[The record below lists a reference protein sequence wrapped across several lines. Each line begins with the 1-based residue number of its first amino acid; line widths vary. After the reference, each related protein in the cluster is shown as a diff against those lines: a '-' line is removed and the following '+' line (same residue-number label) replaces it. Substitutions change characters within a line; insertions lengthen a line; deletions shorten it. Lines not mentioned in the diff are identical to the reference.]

1 MEIHEVVSAIMLA
14 DSSLSLYDAEQ
25 QVSDMNV
32 RLMLARR
39 CGLGYGEQVSV
50 LMDNLGLPA
59 RYLEA
64 FR

>member
-14 DSSLSLYDAEQ
+14 DSTLSLYDAEQ
-25 QVSDMNV
+25 QVSDMNG
-32 RLMLARR
+32 RLLLARR
-39 CGLGYGEQVSV
+39 CGMGTGEQASV